1 MSAIDQITSLLETMS
16 FAEKL
21 SLNER
26 IATAIRKEGG
36 KAGAKTSKKAKTD
49 DGEAKPKRK
58 AAAGTLAWQAF
69 VKHIKT
75 TQPDAFEGITKES
88 DKLTIVKGIRA
99 EDMPAY
105 ETFVTEWKANY
116 EATQGEAAEV
126 DDEVEEAEEVVAA
139 PAKAAAAPAKPAAAP
154 KTPVTAAMTP
164 AQKIAALK
172 AAKAAAAPAAAAPAP
187 AKKEV
192 KKAAAKPAA
201 KAAAKPKAAVKE
213 EEAKQL
219 PVLTIEDVAY
229 WHDEE
234 TQGLWKKETE
244 TFSGDNWAGYYQPGN
259 EEEPIRYTE
268 NFGDE

>member
-1 MSAIDQITSLLETMS
+1 MSAIEQITSLLETMS

-36 KAGAKTSKKAKTD
+36 KAGAKKAAKTD

-75 TQPDAFEGITKES
+75 TQPDAFDGITKES
-88 DKLTIVKGIRA
+88 DKLQIVKGIRA
-99 EDMPAY
+99 DDMPAY
-105 ETFVTEWKANY
+105 DAFVADWKTTY
-116 EATQGEAAEV
+116 EAAQGEVAE
-126 DDEVEEAEEVVAA
+126 EEAEEVVAA
-139 PAKAAAAPAKPAAAP
+139 PAPAP
-154 KTPVTAAMTP
+154 KTASPVTAAMTP

-172 AAKAAAAPAAAAPAP
+172 AAKAAATPAP

-192 KKAAAKPAA
+192 KKASP
-201 KAAAKPKAAVKE
+201 KAEAKPKKEVKKASAKAE
-213 EEAKQL
+213 AKEEAKQL
-219 PVLTIEDVAY
+219 PVLTIEDVEY
-229 WHDEE
+229 WHDED
-234 TQGLWKKETE
+234 TNGLWKKEAE